1 LLIEEQTVN
10 AANPQLNDESKSVDY
25 NLSEVYEEVE
35 EEKLPL
41 LPSDYSRSLP
51 ALASTEDVK
60 RMYRLASKWSL
71 DLSAE
76 VVIENASSMTRGV
89 RQAPAK

>member
-1 LLIEEQTVN
+1 MLIEEQSVN

-25 NLSEVYEEVE
+25 NMSDEEDE

-41 LPSDYSRSLP
+41 SPSDYARSLRG
-51 ALASTEDVK
+51 LASTADVK
-60 RMYRLASKWSL
+60 RMYRLASKWYF

-76 VVIENASSMTRGV
+76 VVIENASNMKRGV
-89 RQAPAK
+89 R